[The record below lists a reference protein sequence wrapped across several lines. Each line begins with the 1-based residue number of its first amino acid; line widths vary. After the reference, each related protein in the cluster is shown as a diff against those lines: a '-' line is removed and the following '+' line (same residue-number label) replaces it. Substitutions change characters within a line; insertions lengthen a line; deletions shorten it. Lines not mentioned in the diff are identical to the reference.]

1 MKMQTHTATLST
13 KGHISSWL
21 ARASTGCCSAARY
34 ISRISIRVFS
44 KAPRGAIGQ
53 FPSETPAHFFLEH
66 TFQSQYNRGPG
77 KYTPLANIQFT
88 ADWSD
93 LSNPG
98 LQANQW
104 RVYIWKGCI
113 FSWSAT
119 VWLIILRI
127 HRVIVPALVH
137 SGYVDLF
144 LHRSA
149 DLCLHPNLSSIS
161 MPWS

>member
-1 MKMQTHTATLST
+1 MLFRGPIYTWDFHQSL
-13 KGHISSWL
+13 
-21 ARASTGCCSAARY
+21 
-34 ISRISIRVFS
+34 
-44 KAPRGAIGQ
+44 PRGARLDNSPPKLLSTSSLSI
-53 FPSETPAHFFLEH
+53 L
-66 TFQSQYNRGPG
+66 FQSQYNHGLG

-119 VWLIILRI
+119 VWLVILRI
-127 HRVIVPALVH
+127 HRVMVPALVP

-149 DLCLHPNLSSIS
+149 DLCLHPNLSSTS